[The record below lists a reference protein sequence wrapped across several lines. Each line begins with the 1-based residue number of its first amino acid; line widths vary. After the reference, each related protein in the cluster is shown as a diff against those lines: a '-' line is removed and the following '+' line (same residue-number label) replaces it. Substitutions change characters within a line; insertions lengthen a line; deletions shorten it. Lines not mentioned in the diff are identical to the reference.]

1 MIIISVSIKSGVY
14 VKSCVLL
21 TCSTAALTALLL
33 ETHPFSSSSSSPS
46 SSSSS
51 SSSSIEDDDEEEEEG
66 EGC

>member
-1 MIIISVSIKSGVY
+1 MTIISVSIKSGVY
-14 VKSCVLL
+14 VKSCVLI

-51 SSSSIEDDDEEEEEG
+51 SSSIEEEEEEEG